1 MTYNKKFEFNPDDIA
16 LIEKS
21 LREAMFHGEKEKCVE
36 LLAKI
41 HHQKKWYRPKDTIYV
56 SG

>member
-1 MTYNKKFEFNPDDIA
+1 MTYNKKFELNPDDID

-21 LREAMFHGEKEKCVE
+21 LRRAMAYGEPEKCVK

-41 HHQKKWYRPKDTIYV
+41 HHQKKWYRPKDGIYV